1 MKFEWDEVKNQ
12 SNQRKHKV
20 SFELAAK
27 VFEDPLHIAK
37 FDRILDNEERWHT
50 LGRAM
55 GIVLLLVVHTYRL
68 HDGEEVI
75 RIISARKATSHERR
89 EYEEG

>member
-1 MKFEWDEVKNQ
+1 MKFEWDERKNLSNQ
-12 SNQRKHKV
+12 SKHKV
-20 SFELAAK
+20 SFELASK
-27 VFEDPLHIAK
+27 VFEDPLHLPK
-37 FDRILDNEERWHT
+37 FDRVVGNEERWHT

-55 GIVLLLVVHTYRL
+55 GIVLLLVVHTCRL

-75 RIISARKATSHERR
+75 RIISARKATAHERR

>member
-1 MKFEWDEVKNQ
+1 MKFEWDGVKNR

-20 SFELAAK
+20 SFELACK
-27 VFEDPLHIAK
+27 VFEDPLHIPK
-37 FDRILDNEERWHT
+37 FDRVVDGEERWHT

-55 GIVLLLVVHTYRL
+55 GIVLLLVVHTYRQS
-68 HDGEEVI
+68 DGKEVV
-75 RIISARKATSHERR
+75 RIISARKATPHERR